1 MERSYEELIK
11 IPDFLDRFRYLNLT
25 GRVGETTFGG
35 HRQLNQALYKM
46 PEWRRLRNIVI
57 DRDNGCDL
65 AHADHEIRGRAAYIH
80 HINPITIEDIQNRN
94 PLVLDPN
101 NLITTSFNT
110 HQAIHFGDESL
121 LPHDPVERRPGDTC
135 PWKRGGPNE
144 REYR

>member
-46 PEWRRLRNIVI
+46 PEWRRIRNIVI

-65 AHADHEIRGRAAYIH
+65 AHEDHEIRERAAYIH

-144 REYR
+144 REHR

>member
-46 PEWRRLRNIVI
+46 PEWRRIRNIVI

-80 HINPITIEDIQNRN
+80 HINPITIKDIQNRN

-135 PWKRGGPNE
+135 QWKRGGPNE

>member
-1 MERSYEELIK
+1 
-11 IPDFLDRFRYLNLT
+11 
-25 GRVGETTFGG
+25 
-35 HRQLNQALYKM
+35 M
-46 PEWRRLRNIVI
+46 PEWRRIRNIVI

-80 HINPITIEDIQNRN
+80 HINPITIKDIQNRS